1 MSIPQAVAYNCEIN
15 PSDPFYVYA
24 DPSSGKLVTIT
35 QLEFARATYR
45 TASIVRPEGAHS
57 DGEVVAVI
65 ALSDTVLYH
74 VVLVGLMT
82 AKLIPF
88 PISPR
93 NSPAGIFGLLR
104 ASSCHRILAT
114 CTTLAPLITAI
125 QQHIAEVDPSFAL
138 NVEEI
143 PLLSEVYPNLGA
155 ETTECFFQP
164 YLPSNQSL
172 TSSPDDSDIAL
183 YMHSS
188 GSTGFPK
195 AIAHTHRALMG
206 WTTLPPVAETR
217 LYLEKPLANMALPA
231 FHLFGITCQLLQ
243 PLFGTPAAVYPPTAT
258 SPSAL
263 PFTPTPDNIL
273 EHARKTQCRTL
284 TTVPALLASW
294 FSSPE
299 AVAYL
304 ATLHTVIWSG
314 GPLPQR
320 IGEGLVQAGV
330 NLVSGYGTTE
340 TGAFSAVKLAAE
352 DAKEWAWFQ
361 VSDLVK
367 VRWVPQG
374 DETFE
379 CQILASETYSPS
391 VQNLPDVRGYATSDL
406 CVNHPQK
413 KHLWRIVGRVDDAII
428 HTSGEKTIPAP
439 LEDIVLSSP
448 FVAGA
453 VMFGSERTQT
463 GILIETIPSLQ
474 IDVHDMRQVAEL
486 RNKLWPIIGEAN
498 TIAPAFSRIFK
509 EMILFSSLN
518 KPLPRAAK
526 GSVLR
531 KAALALYAEEIKSI
545 YQTVEQQTI
554 PINSVKPPSAWE
566 AATLELWLL
575 DVAASLSNIST
586 ISPTTDLFQQGFD
599 SLAATVFRLRIIR
612 TLRSLEEPAF
622 VRAANSI
629 GQNLVYSLPTIA
641 ELSTYLEHLVAG
653 TGTGAVHIRAQMDAL
668 ITKYTPG
675 LESTAKVAANI
686 AEPAVILL
694 TGSTGG
700 LGSHMLELL
709 LEDQRVKTIYAFN
722 RPSTTRT
729 LAERHLDM
737 FKERGLD
744 TALLDSPK
752 LVLVEGRAGERNLG
766 LDSELYEEIQK
777 SVTLIIHNAWTVD
790 FNMVLVSFEPQ
801 IQGTR
806 HLIDLARSSLNRPR
820 FVFASSIAA
829 AQGWDFNK
837 GPCPEELL
845 PDGTHALGAYG
856 QSKYVTEHIL
866 AKSGLD
872 VTCLRIGQVCGALPT
887 GAWNISQWVP
897 ILVKTSIALGQ
908 LPLAS
913 GINIFSPPPE
923 TVAKAIVDVA
933 FSRSHNGE
941 CLPLVL
947 HLVHPQRAVSWN
959 FVMNCIHDALSQPK
973 NGAKYLKLVS
983 FADWYAALEACQFR
997 GSDVAQNVPGL
1008 KLLHFFSRIA
1018 DIMAGLSGGES
1029 EGIVYSTEKMQTVSP
1044 AVRNADSITQEQME
1058 GWVDYWRESGFL

>member
-1 MSIPQAVAYNCEIN
+1 MPLSSHPKFDMNIPQVVAHNCEVN
-15 PSDPFYVYA
+15 SSGSFYIYA
-24 DPSSGKLVTIT
+24 EPSSGELVTIT
-35 QLEFARATYR
+35 QLEFGRATHR
-45 TASIVRPEGAHS
+45 AARLVQHHSESS
-57 DGEVVAVI
+57 DGQVVAII

-74 VVLVGLMT
+74 AVLVGLMT

-93 NSPAGIFGLLR
+93 NSPAGIFELLR
-104 ASSCHRILAT
+104 ASSCHRIIAT
-114 CTTLAPLITAI
+114 CTTLAPLIAAI
-125 QQHIAEVDPSFAL
+125 QQHVAEVDSAFAL
-138 NVEEI
+138 DVGEM
-143 PLLSEVYPNLGA
+143 PLLYDVYPNLGA
-155 ETTECFFQP
+155 ETAECSFQP
-164 YLPSNQSL
+164 YYTSNQSL
-172 TSSPDDSDIAL
+172 GSSPDDIAL

-195 AIAHTHRALMG
+195 AIAQTHRDLMG

-217 LYLEKPLANMALPA
+217 LYVEKPLANMALPA

-243 PLFGTPAAVYPPTAT
+243 PLFGSPAAVYPPTAT
-258 SPSAL
+258 SSSGL
-263 PFTPTPDNIL
+263 PVTSTPDNIL
-273 EHARKTQCRTL
+273 EHARMTKCRTL

-294 FSSPE
+294 FTSPE

-320 IGEGLVQAGV
+320 IGDGLVNAGV

-340 TGAFSAVKLAAE
+340 TGAFSVVKLPEE

-379 CQILASETYSPS
+379 CQILASETYAPA
-391 VQNLPDVRGYATSDL
+391 VENLPDVRGYATSDL

-413 KHLWRIVGRVDDAII
+413 KHLWRIVGRVDDAIV

-439 LEDIVLSSP
+439 MEDIVLSSP
-448 FVAGA
+448 FIAGA
-453 VMFGSERTQT
+453 VMFGSERPQA

-474 IDVHDMRQVAEL
+474 IDVNDLRQVAEL
-486 RNKLWPIIGEAN
+486 RNKIWPIIGEAN
-498 TIAPAFSRIFK
+498 AIAPAFSRIFK
-509 EMILFSSLN
+509 EMILFSSLD

-526 GSVLR
+526 GLVLR
-531 KAALALYAEEIKSI
+531 KAALALYAEEINSI
-545 YQTVEQQTI
+545 FQTVEEQTI
-554 PINSVKPPSAWE
+554 PIDSIKPPSAWE
-566 AATLELWLL
+566 AAILELWLL
-575 DVAASLSNIST
+575 D
-586 ISPTTDLFQQGFD
+586 QGFD
-599 SLAATVFRLRIIR
+599 SLAATVYRLRIIR

-629 GQNLVYSLPTIA
+629 GQNLVYSFPTIA
-641 ELSTYLEHLVAG
+641 EMSTYLEHLVAG
-653 TGTGAVHIRAQMDAL
+653 TGTGAVNIRTQMEGL
-668 ITKYTPG
+668 VTKYTAG
-675 LESTAKVAANI
+675 LESAPIVASNVE
-686 AEPAVILL
+686 EPAIVLL

-709 LEDQRVKTIYAFN
+709 LKDQRVKTIYAFN
-722 RPSTTRT
+722 RPSTAGIH
-729 LAERHLDM
+729 AERHLDM
-737 FKERGLD
+737 FKERGLNPS
-744 TALLDSPK
+744 LLDSSK
-752 LVLVEGRAGERNLG
+752 LVLVEGQTSEPNLG
-766 LDSELYEEIQK
+766 LDAALYEEIQK

-806 HLIDLARSSLNRPR
+806 HLIDLARSSPNRPR

-845 PDGTHALGAYG
+845 PDGTFALGAYG
-856 QSKYVTEHIL
+856 QSKYVAELIL

-897 ILVKTSIALGQ
+897 ILVKTSIALGC
-908 LPLAS
+908 LPVAS
-913 GINIFSPPPE
+913 GVNIFSPPPE
-923 TVAKAIVDVA
+923 TVAKAIIDVA
-933 FSRSHNGE
+933 FSPSHNGE

-947 HLVHPQRAVSWN
+947 HLVHPRRVAWN
-959 FVMNCIHDALSQPK
+959 FVMKCIHNALLYPK
-973 NGAKYLKLVS
+973 NGAKDLKFVS

-997 GSDVAQNVPGL
+997 SGDVAKDVPGL
-1008 KLLHFFSRIA
+1008 KLLHLFSRIA
-1018 DIMAGLSGGES
+1018 DIVAGLSDEES
-1029 EGIVYSTEKMQTVSP
+1029 RGIIYSTEKMQMISP
-1044 AVRNADSITQEQME
+1044 AVRNAESIPEEQME